1 MICVV
6 FVMYEKLLVNVK
18 NQLAQ
23 SKRTNAE
30 VKDKLHQLFQDN
42 IADFDKFASWYDPG
56 KPTINVIGKDEFEHY
71 LIEDFKKSVYGDNYA
86 IKEYKPL
93 YS

>member
-1 MICVV
+1 
-6 FVMYEKLLVNVK
+6 MYEQLLFSIK
-18 NQLAQ
+18 
-23 SKRTNAE
+23 KHFKKTTRTSAE
-30 VKDKLHQLFQDN
+30 LKGKLHQLFQDN

>member
-30 VKDKLHQLFQDN
+30 LKDKLHELFEDN
-42 IADFDKFASWYDPG
+42 IAEYSKFASWYDPG
-56 KPTINVIGKDEFEHY
+56 KLIINVGGKDEFEHY
-71 LIEDFKKSVYGDNYA
+71 VIEDFKKSMYGDNYA

>member
-1 MICVV
+1 
-6 FVMYEKLLVNVK
+6 MYEKLLFNTK
-18 NQLAQ
+18 KHFN
-23 SKRTNAE
+23 KTTRTSAE
-30 VKDKLHQLFQDN
+30 LKGKLHQLFQDN
-42 IADFDKFASWYDPG
+42 IADFDKFASWYDSG

>member
-1 MICVV
+1 MLNVC
-6 FVMYEKLLVNVK
+6 ETLLANVENHFK
-18 NQLAQ
+18 Q

-30 VKDKLHQLFQDN
+30 LFDKLHQLFQDN
-42 IADFDKFASWYDPG
+42 IADYDKFNKWYGDEFQYISFG
-56 KPTINVIGKDEFEHY
+56 GKDEFEHY
-71 LIEDFKKSVYGDNYA
+71 VIEDFKKSVYGDNYA